1 MKILLMRH
9 GEASHLARCDDE
21 RELTDAGRAR
31 IVKHVQQCR
40 AELAGIDIFLSSPVR
55 RARQTADL
63 ALDTLGLSKSI
74 QEVPWL
80 RHESRPRDAI
90 LQLAELECASIMLF
104 SHQPFASAFVETL
117 CGLARGDVMMN
128 TASLVAME
136 SDPVAAGMAN
146 LLWQIHA

>member
-1 MKILLMRH
+1 MRH

-31 IVKHVQQCR
+31 IVKHIQQCR
-40 AELAGIDIFLSSPVR
+40 DDLAGIELFLSSPIK
-55 RARQTADL
+55 RARQTAEL
-63 ALDTLGLSKSI
+63 AIDTLGLSKPI
-74 QEVPWL
+74 QEAPWL

-90 LQLAELECASIMLF
+90 LRLDELQCESIMLF

-117 CGLARGDVMMN
+117 CGLERGSIMMN
-128 TASLVAME
+128 TASLVAMD
-136 SDPVAAGMAN
+136 SDPVAAGLAN